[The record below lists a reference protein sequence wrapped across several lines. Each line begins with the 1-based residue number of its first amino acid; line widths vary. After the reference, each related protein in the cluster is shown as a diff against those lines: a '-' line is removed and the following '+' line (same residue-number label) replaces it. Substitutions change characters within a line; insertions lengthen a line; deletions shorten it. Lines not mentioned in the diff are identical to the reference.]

1 MRLGS
6 FVFNYKHSQNMAPNI
21 GTTSLQIGADS
32 VINAYTIHRPHKTFW
47 SQPIVRHT
55 MFAVALARFPLSNA
69 SDAVYG
75 QSGVQEVYFA
85 GDLVGN
91 IYFRADYTALTPVDP
106 AAPVHPTSSFGNAI
120 IDYVRFKL
128 SGAELD
134 YVSAYWLEALAE
146 LHDNESHQ
154 RTVSIFK
161 SFDQAQLIEWG
172 TSNHTLYISLRPN
185 FSFYTIHHL
194 PLIALD
200 QTQVHLEYRF
210 RTQAELFELAAGGAA
225 TPTTDFTGGTLSSP
239 QFIVQYI
246 YLDGFERRWMG
257 LSKLTYL
264 LHQKRE
270 SIQTVSTGS
279 TEATYRV
286 DNSLPARGHIVFFQT
301 AAAQAA
307 NRFFDFSG
315 VDQGDDPISEIR
327 VTVNGS
333 ERVEWENSLFFRDEM
348 ARLCCNRVPHRHF
361 YVIPWGLEMFG
372 PQAAGHF
379 NYARVAEAH
388 IEIRLQTGLLGE
400 GSGRMFVLNLLQ
412 NVTIY
417 DRGIGNVRFA

>member
-1 MRLGS
+1 
-6 FVFNYKHSQNMAPNI
+6 MAPNI

-55 MFAVALARFPLSNA
+55 MFAVAQSSFPLVNA
-69 SDAVYG
+69 TSVYNQG
-75 QSGVQEVYFA
+75 GVQEIYFA

-91 IYFRADYTALTPVDP
+91 VYFAFDYKKLTPVN
-106 AAPVHPTSSFGNAI
+106 AQAPVHPTSSFGNAI

-134 YVSAYWLEALAE
+134 YISAYWLEALAE
-146 LHDNESHQ
+146 LHDRESHQ
-154 RTVSIFK
+154 RTKSLFK
-161 SFDQAQLIEWG
+161 SFDQAQLIQWG
-172 TSNHTLYISLRPN
+172 TGDHTLYVSLRPN

-200 QTQVHLEYRF
+200 QTQVHLEYKF
-210 RTQAELFELAAGGAA
+210 RNNTELFELASGGAA
-225 TPTTDFTGGTLSSP
+225 TPTTHFTGGTLENARV
-239 QFIVQYI
+239 IVQYV

-270 SIQTVSTGS
+270 NISSIQQNMTSGS
-279 TEATYRV
+279 YRI
-286 DNSLPARGHIVFFQT
+286 DNSLPARGHIVFFQSG
-301 AAAQAA
+301 AAHAA

-315 VDQGDDPISEIR
+315 VNQGDDPITQLR
-327 VTVNGS
+327 VMINGS
-333 ERVEWENSLFFRDEM
+333 ERVEWEGSLFFREEL
-348 ARLCCNRVPHRHF
+348 ARLTCNRVPKRHF
-361 YVIPWGLEMFG
+361 YVIPWALEMFG
-372 PQAAGHF
+372 PQASGHF
-379 NYARVAEAH
+379 NYARVAEAQ
-388 IEIRLQTGLLGE
+388 IEVSLQAGLLE
-400 GSGRMFVLNLLQ
+400 SAGRLFVLNLLQ